1 MKETKRTIKEN
12 DMSRCKMSSNIA
24 FNFWNIEV
32 DRKARRRKGEDENVR
47 SGREETVI
55 VASPRNLNTN
65 KMKPSH
71 QTSIVHKFVKSGY
84 QRG

>member
-12 DMSRCKMSSNIA
+12 DTSRCKMSSNIA

-32 DRKARRRKGEDENVR
+32 DRKARRRKREDENVR

-55 VASPRNLNTN
+55 VA
-65 KMKPSH
+65 
-71 QTSIVHKFVKSGY
+71 
-84 QRG
+84 